1 MRPST
6 LRSFALRL
14 VLALA
19 ATTAVFALLERPF
32 VEALRPLY
40 RLQVY
45 WLAPEFRVNAL
56 TVADRKGETVVQLD
70 VEYARDATVHGIQI
84 PKGAG
89 LTVSTLA
96 GYALIHPIVLLSVLL
111 AWPGLDTRRRA
122 WGVVAALLLVLLLEA
137 WDLPLMLL
145 GAVRDA
151 ILAKVAPGQW
161 SAAVAWMRFLDGGG
175 RMALPL
181 AAAAVLIAVLVTRAP
196 SRPGLEARPR
206 VRPARPE
213 Q

>member
-1 MRPST
+1 
-6 LRSFALRL
+6 
-14 VLALA
+14 
-19 ATTAVFALLERPF
+19 
-32 VEALRPLY
+32 
-40 RLQVY
+40 
-45 WLAPEFRVNAL
+45 
-56 TVADRKGETVVQLD
+56 
-70 VEYARDATVHGIQI
+70 
-84 PKGAG
+84 
-89 LTVSTLA
+89 
-96 GYALIHPIVLLSVLL
+96 
-111 AWPGLDTRRRA
+111 
-122 WGVVAALLLVLLLEA
+122 
-137 WDLPLMLL
+137 MLL